1 MNNETASRRYPFVIY
16 IMTGIRKLHMAPFSS
31 EKCKGLDGEYMLFA
45 VMDGAAEVK
54 IGSRSFG
61 LIRESLI
68 VAEPG
73 QAALCSTQANSL
85 SLYFVTFKA
94 FRVSDTAA
102 WRYESPEAFPC
113 IGALTCVPF
122 SQCVDLLETI
132 EQHSPDDNDL
142 MRFYNH
148 VRFEE
153 LIRLV
158 LQQNT
163 RATPAL
169 NLRDSVK
176 SSIDYISD
184 HYADQMTVSQL
195 ASDANVFQWQY
206 TRIFKELTGQF
217 PLEFINKLRIDH
229 AKQLLLKT
237 EDRIHEIAQHVG
249 FNNEFYFNRR
259 FKKMEGIAP
268 GRYRHHH
275 RGKIRIVSLLMED
288 ILLTLGVTPI
298 VQWSH
303 AGWGRQEYL
312 RLDTVPAF
320 DVLQNSFEP
329 LATFNPDLIIARRSD
344 YEYRTNQYEQCKRFV
359 QTEIITH
366 DDEDWYS
373 TLRTVANRL
382 GRIDQA
388 ELAIQQYETKAAKAR
403 SRLTRSITN
412 RTYAFLRISAEC
424 ISVDQTYT
432 KPFLWGDLG
441 IVPHPMVQEL
451 TCEAGRKGVT
461 WEWLQ
466 ELEAD
471 YIFFAFDKWHEQEAG
486 SERRQV
492 THPLWQTIP
501 AVRNRHAFEV
511 DFMTWMNHGYLA
523 NSKKID
529 DVLNRLVN

>member
-1 MNNETASRRYPFVIY
+1 MNNETASRRYPLVIY
-16 IMTGIRKLHMAPFSS
+16 IMTGIQKRHMAPFSS
-31 EKCKGLDGEYMLFA
+31 EKYVGLEGEYMLFA
-45 VMDGAAEVK
+45 IMDGAAEIR
-54 IGSRSFG
+54 IGSESYG
-61 LIRESLI
+61 LSRESLI

-73 QAALCSTQANSL
+73 QAALSFTRENIL
-85 SLYFVTFKA
+85 SHYFITFKA
-94 FRVSDTAA
+94 FRVSDSVAQQD
-102 WRYESPEAFPC
+102 ESPEAFPC
-113 IGALTCVPF
+113 TGALTCVPF
-122 SQCVDLLETI
+122 SQCVDLLEAI
-132 EQHSPDDNDL
+132 EQHSSDENEL

-163 RATPAL
+163 RAVPAS
-169 NLRDSVK
+169 NLRDVVK

-184 HYADQMTVSQL
+184 HYTDQMTVSQL
-195 ASDANVFQWQY
+195 AADANVYQWQY
-206 TRIFKELTGQF
+206 TRIFKELTGQI

-268 GRYRHHH
+268 GRYRQHH
-275 RGKIRIVSLLMED
+275 RGKLRIVSLLMED
-288 ILLTLGVTPI
+288 LLLTLGVTPI

-303 AGWGRQEYL
+303 TGWGRQEYL
-312 RLDTVPAF
+312 KLNTVPVF

-329 LATFNPDLIIARRSD
+329 LSTFNPDLIIARKSD

-366 DDEDWYS
+366 NDDDWHS

-382 GRIDQA
+382 GRVDQA
-388 ELAIQQYETKAAKAR
+388 ELAIQQYETKVSKAR
-403 SRLTRSITN
+403 GLLNRAIHN
-412 RTYAFLRISAEC
+412 RTYAFLRVSAEC

-432 KPFLWGDLG
+432 KPFLWGELG
-441 IVPHPMVQEL
+441 IVPHLMVQEL
-451 TCEAGRKGVT
+451 TSDAGRLGVT
-461 WEWLQ
+461 WKWLQ
-466 ELEAD
+466 ELDAD
-471 YIFFAFDKWHEQEAG
+471 YIFYAFDKWHEQEAG
-486 SERRQV
+486 SERQQIA
-492 THPLWQTIP
+492 HPLWQTIP
-501 AVRNRHAFEV
+501 AVRNGHAFEV

-523 NSKKID
+523 NNQKID
-529 DVLNRLVN
+529 DVLRLLVI